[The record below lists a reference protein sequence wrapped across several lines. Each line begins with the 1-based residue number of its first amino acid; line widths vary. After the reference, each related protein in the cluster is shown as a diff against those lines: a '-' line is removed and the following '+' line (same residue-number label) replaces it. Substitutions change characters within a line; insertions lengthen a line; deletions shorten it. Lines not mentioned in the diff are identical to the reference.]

1 VNKRVHEIA
10 KERGIPT
17 KEVLAKLKAAG
28 VEVTAASSSVDE
40 QLASRVLS
48 NGDASASAPATRT
61 AAPTTL
67 RRVRIDSGSGG
78 PAPRPPAARKPA
90 PPARVQPA
98 QQPAVSVP
106 AAGNRADSA
115 RRSVPVDPRRAA
127 EQAAGKAGGGRLSVQ
142 AQKQQ
147 AAAAARAA
155 AAERAAAQKA
165 AEERAAAE
173 RAAADRAAAEAAAKA
188 EAAQRQQAAAANAAR
203 QTESAAETSGSQASA
218 GADATAAPTQ
228 GEQKSRPTRDSL
240 QGERAPGNAGGRR
253 RVVIDSQASRR
264 AGGPGGPSNQP
275 PRRQRRGRRR
285 RGVYDEEA
293 ESRPSR
299 PLNENP
305 ASVQI
310 NSGSTVKD
318 VAEYLNVSTSEIIKK
333 LMALGEMRTLTQ
345 TLTDETIELLAVE
358 LGKEIEI
365 VHAED
370 EEVSD
375 PVFDDADEDLVVRA
389 PVVTIMGHVDHG
401 KTSLLD
407 AIRETQVAAGE
418 AGGITQHIG
427 AYQVAHDGHM
437 VTFLDTPGHEAFT
450 AMRARGA
457 KVTDLAVIVVA
468 ADDGVKPQ
476 TQEAVDHAKEA
487 GVSVLVAVNKIDKE
501 GAQPDRVR
509 TEMTQLGLQ
518 PVEWGGDT
526 EFVNVSA
533 KTREG
538 LDDLL
543 ETIIL
548 MSEVEDLKA
557 NPDAP
562 ASGTVIESKLDPGRG
577 PVVTILVSRGTLEVG
592 DALVAGAA
600 WGRVRAMH
608 DHLGNRISAA
618 LPGQPV
624 EVLGFDGVPEAG
636 EHVHAV
642 DHERR
647 ARQLAGERA
656 TRLKAESLA
665 RVRSGKATVTL
676 DNIFGSDL
684 QELNLLV
691 KADVAGSLEAIEDEI
706 AKLPQD
712 EVSVNVIRRAVGG
725 VTESDVML
733 AAASQAIIL
742 AFNVRPVG
750 DARAVAAREGVEIRG
765 YSVIYR
771 AIDELRLAMQGML
784 APEEVEEALGSAEVR
799 QIFRA
804 SRVGTIAGSYV
815 TDGTITRGSKVRLVR
830 DGTVIWDGE
839 IASLRRFNEDVREV
853 ATSFECGIVL
863 RDYAD
868 IKEGDVLE
876 TYTTRQVERELA

>member
-1 VNKRVHEIA
+1 MNKRVHEIA
-10 KERGIPT
+10 KERGLAP
-17 KEVLAKLKAAG
+17 KEVLARLKAAG
-28 VEVTAASSSVDE
+28 IDVKASSSSVDE
-40 QLASRVLS
+40 EVARRVLN
-48 NGDASASAPATRT
+48 NGAGAALAADSAQPVPAVAPASPASAPPAG
-61 AAPTTL
+61 AA
-67 RRVRIDSGSGG
+67 DD
-78 PAPRPPAARKPA
+78 AAL
-90 PPARVQPA
+90 A
-98 QQPAVSVP
+98 QTSPS
-106 AAGNRADSA
+106 
-115 RRSVPVDPRRAA
+115 
-127 EQAAGKAGGGRLSVQ
+127 AGGQ
-142 AQKQQ
+142 
-147 AAAAARAA
+147 
-155 AAERAAAQKA
+155 
-165 AEERAAAE
+165 
-173 RAAADRAAAEAAAKA
+173 
-188 EAAQRQQAAAANAAR
+188 
-203 QTESAAETSGSQASA
+203 
-218 GADATAAPTQ
+218 GAD
-228 GEQKSRPTRDSL
+228 GSHKRPTRDSL

-264 AGGPGGPSNQP
+264 AAGGGQQSNQP

-293 ESRPSR
+293 ASRPSAR
-299 PLNENP
+299 SGLAEPGT
-305 ASVQI
+305 VQI

-318 VAEYLNVSTSEIIKK
+318 VAEYLNVPVPEVMKK
-333 LMALGEMRTLTQ
+333 LMALGEMKTLTQ
-345 TLTDETIELLAVE
+345 TLSDESIQVLAAELN
-358 LGKEIEI
+358 KEVEI
-365 VHAED
+365 VHSED
-370 EEVSD
+370 EEVAE
-375 PVFDDADEDLVVRA
+375 PVFDDAAEDLVERA

-407 AIRETQVAAGE
+407 SIRQTQVAAGE

-427 AYQVAHDGHM
+427 AYQIQHDGHS

-457 KVTDLAVIVVA
+457 KVTDIAVIVVA

-487 GVSVLVAVNKIDKE
+487 GVPMLVAVNKVDKE
-501 GAQPDRVR
+501 GAAPDRVR
-509 TEMTQLGLQ
+509 TEMTALGLQ

-543 ETIIL
+543 ATIIV
-548 MSEVEDLKA
+548 MAEVEELKA
-557 NPDAP
+557 KTDAP

-592 DALVAGAA
+592 DALVAGAH

-608 DHLGNRISAA
+608 DFVGNRIGQA
-618 LPGQPV
+618 LPGEPV

-636 EHVHAV
+636 EHVRVVEH
-642 DHERR
+642 DRR

-665 RVRSGKATVTL
+665 RRSGKRVSL
-676 DNIFGSDL
+676 EDIFGRGL
-684 QELNLLV
+684 QELNLLL

-712 EVSVNVIRRAVGG
+712 EVSVNVIRRAVGA

-733 AAASQAIIL
+733 AAASDAVIL

-750 DARAVAAREGVEIRG
+750 DARAVAEREGVEIRH

-771 AIDELRLAMQGML
+771 AIEELRSAMQGML
-784 APEEVEEALGSAEVR
+784 VPEEVEEALGSAEVR

-804 SRVGTIAGSYV
+804 SRVGTIAGSHV
-815 TDGTITRGSKVRLVR
+815 TEGKITRGSKVRLVR
-830 DGTVIWDGE
+830 DGTVVWEGE
-839 IASLRRFNEDVREV
+839 IASLRRFNEDAREV
-853 ATSFECGIVL
+853 ASGFDCGVVL

-868 IKEGDVLE
+868 VKDGDVLE
-876 TYTTRQVERELA
+876 TYATRQVERELA